1 MISPQFLQNTLKQS
15 DKELV
20 KFFFIFSG
28 DLPKLG
34 YSELKAIFEIYNI
47 DYDVIWLENQF
58 CLISFKN
65 FDEKYL
71 IFFNCKFAIC
81 IRKIIKYKIIA
92 VIQTEV
98 IFKT

>member
-58 CLISFKN
+58 CLNLKIEKIENGMKN
-65 FDEKYL
+65 LLDQL
-71 IFFNCKFAIC
+71 HSI
-81 IRKIIKYKIIA
+81 
-92 VIQTEV
+92 
-98 IFKT
+98 